1 MTLEAGP
8 VTMID
13 GTSAAEDPP
22 SVVWASSFADNVP
35 NIKGPVPGPRSIQLH
50 QRCKSREFG
59 IFGWVEKMPIGFES
73 GEGVTLQDVDGNRY
87 IDITHGHMS
96 AALGHANPEVLA
108 AIQAQMGQ
116 VMHLRN
122 NPTEIRAQLME
133 KLASITPEDLNLF
146 AFYSSGTEAAE
157 ASMRVARAV
166 TRGHEF
172 ISFYG
177 DYHGRTTGAAATSWG
192 NIMSGPRLGG
202 FHTLPGGWCHRCE
215 FGLEP
220 STCKLH
226 CVDYVERA
234 IHANSF
240 GQLAGIIAEPIT
252 NGSGA
257 RVYAPGYLK
266 GLRDICD
273 RTGALLIFDEHATG
287 LGRTGYMWAGD
298 AEGVVPDIM
307 FFGKY
312 LGNGYPVTV
321 VAIREKYK
329 DALNMEGQ
337 SSTHGGQPAACAAAL
352 ASLEILT
359 RDNLTAHAAR
369 TGAACLQYM
378 KGVQQRHGIVG
389 FAQGRGLQLAFE
401 FIDPITKSPSP
412 SIADAVFV
420 QAMSRGVC
428 PSLVHATIRVSPMMV
443 TSTPVALKA
452 LGIIEEAISHVER
465 SL

>member
-1 MTLEAGP
+1 MVLEVERAAAP
-8 VTMID
+8 PAE
-13 GTSAAEDPP
+13 SAYADPP
-22 SVVWASSFADNVP
+22 SVAWASAFAENAPD
-35 NIKGPVPGPRSIQLH
+35 IRGPVPGPKSIELH

-59 IFGWVEKMPIGFES
+59 IFPWVEKMPVGFAS
-73 GEGVTLQDVDGNRY
+73 GQGVTLQDVDGNRY

-96 AALGHANPEVLA
+96 AALGHANPEVIA
-108 AIQAQMGQ
+108 AVQNQIGQ

-157 ASMRVARAV
+157 ACMRVARAV

-177 DYHGRTTGAAATSWG
+177 DYHGRTLGASSTSWG

-202 FHTLPGGWCHRCE
+202 FHTLPNGWCHRCE

-226 CVDYVERA
+226 CVDYIERA
-234 IHANSF
+234 IQANSY
-240 GQLAGIIAEPIT
+240 GALAGIIAEPIT
-252 NGSGA
+252 NASGA
-257 RVYAPGYLK
+257 RVFAPGYLK

-287 LGRTGYMWAGD
+287 LGRTGHMWAGD

-312 LGNGYPVTV
+312 LGNGYPITV

-337 SSTHGGQPAACAAAL
+337 SSTHGGQPVACAAAL
-352 ASLEILT
+352 ATLNVLT

-369 TGAACLQYM
+369 TGAACLQFM
-378 KGVQQRHGIVG
+378 QGVKDRHPIVG
-389 FAQGRGLQLAFE
+389 FAQGRGMQLAFE
-401 FIDPITKSPSP
+401 FVDPITKVPSP
-412 SIADAVFV
+412 AITDQVFL

-443 TSTPVALKA
+443 TSTPIALKA
-452 LGIIEEAISHVER
+452 LGIMEEAIAHVER
-465 SL
+465 DL